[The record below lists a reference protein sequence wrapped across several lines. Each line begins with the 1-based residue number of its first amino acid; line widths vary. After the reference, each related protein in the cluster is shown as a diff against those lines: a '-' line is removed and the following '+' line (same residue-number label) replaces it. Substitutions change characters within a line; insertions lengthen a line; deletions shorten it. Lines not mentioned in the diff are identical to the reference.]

1 MIGGELQA
9 KVYGSHKGMTST
21 SKRMWQSSNGP
32 IKRLGHTNSGVKRL
46 GHTTGSGGGKNNLI
60 SEIYPRF

>member
-1 MIGGELQA
+1 MIGRELQA
-9 KVYGSHKGMTST
+9 NVYGSHKGTTNT
-21 SKRMWQSSNGP
+21 SKRMGQSTKGP
-32 IKRLGHTNSGVKRL
+32 VKRLGHSNSGIKLL